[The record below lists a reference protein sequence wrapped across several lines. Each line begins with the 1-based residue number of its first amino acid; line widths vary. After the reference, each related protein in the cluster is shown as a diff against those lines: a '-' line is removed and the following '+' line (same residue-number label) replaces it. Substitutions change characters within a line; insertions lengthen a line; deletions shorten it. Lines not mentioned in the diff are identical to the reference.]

1 LHVKRPADDILG
13 DQTLRF
19 PLNGGSVALV
29 KLNENQIPLINFGAV
44 SSLFRDAPMA
54 DDWRKFAAAA
64 VNEKDSAKIRVLVE
78 KLIEGAVRRTAA
90 SPTRNREPARAPRP
104 GHGKERFG
112 PLHPVLGAY
121 ICG

>member
-1 LHVKRPADDILG
+1 MHVKRPADDILG

-64 VNEKDSAKIRVLVE
+64 VNEKDSAKLRVLVE
-78 KLIEGAVRRTAA
+78 KLIEGLSEEQQRVRREIE
-90 SPTRNREPARAPRP
+90 NRLEHRVRVMEKKGLDPSIP
-104 GHGKERFG
+104 
-112 PLHPVLGAY
+112 Y
-121 ICG
+121 